1 MRKVQ
6 PMAGKIQDQVQQAS
20 TIQRNQI
27 LEDFK
32 WAVTSRH
39 ASLMGRKEV
48 FMGKAKFGIFGDG
61 KELAQIAMARVF
73 QKGDF
78 RAGYYRDQT
87 FMMALG
93 ELTVQ
98 QYFAQLYAHTN
109 VEADPASAGRLMN
122 GHFATRSLNED
133 GSWKSL
139 TTQYNSAAD
148 ISPTAAQMPKLL
160 GLAFASKLYRNNKA
174 LKDMTDFSIHGN
186 EVAWGTI
193 GNASTSEGMFFESLN
208 AAGVLQVPMVVAVWD
223 DGFGISVPQEF
234 HTTKGSISE
243 ALLGLQRTATEKGFE
258 ILRVKGWDYEA
269 LNQAFA
275 IAARLAREEHV
286 PVLLHVEEMTQPQG
300 HSTSGSHERY
310 KTKERLQ
317 WEKDWDC
324 ILKFREY
331 IISSGFASADLL
343 DEIEAEVKGEVKRQK
358 DAAWNEFNGEIKVE
372 FEQAIALIRNTAEK
386 SSRKISLL
394 QLADDLKK
402 TINPIRKDVVS
413 TVRKCLFLLRAEG
426 EDIKQELANWYLQ
439 LQEKNQDR
447 YNSHLY
453 SQTAN
458 SVGHCKEIPAQ
469 VTEDSPLVDGRE
481 ILQAFFDYTLEHNP
495 RFFALGE
502 DVGKIGDVNQA
513 FAGLQAKH
521 GDWRVM
527 DTSIRECT
535 IIGQG
540 IGAALRGLRPMVE
553 IQYLDYLLY
562 GIQLLSDD
570 LATLTYRT
578 KGGQKAPLIVRTRGH
593 RLEGVWHSGSPM
605 GMILSSLRGMIVC
618 VPRNMTQAAGM
629 YATLLQSDEPALVIE
644 CLNGYRLKEQ
654 LPQNMGEYTVP
665 MGIPEVLRE
674 GRDLTVVTYGSMCRI
689 VLDAATE
696 LAEIGVSLEVIDVQ
710 TLLPFDTHG
719 IIGQSIQK
727 TNRVLFAD
735 EDVPGGG
742 SAFMMQQVLDHQGV
756 YAYLDA
762 APQTL
767 AAQAHRPAYSTDGDY
782 FSKPSVEDVVEKV
795 YQIMHESNP
804 KKFPAL

>member
-1 MRKVQ
+1 
-6 PMAGKIQDQVQQAS
+6 MAGKIQDQVQQAS

-174 LKDMTDFSIHGN
+174 LKDMTDFSVHGN

-372 FEQAIALIRNTAEK
+372 LEQALALIRNTAEK

>member
-1 MRKVQ
+1 
-6 PMAGKIQDQVQQAS
+6 MAGKSQDKVQEGYSIQQNQV
-20 TIQRNQI
+20 
-27 LEDFK
+27 LEDFR
-32 WAVTSRH
+32 WALTSRH

-61 KELAQIAMARVF
+61 KELAQVAMARAF

-122 GHFATRSLNED
+122 GHFATRFLNED

-139 TTQYNSAAD
+139 TSQYNAAAD
-148 ISPTAAQMPKLL
+148 VSPTAAQMPKLL
-160 GLAFASKLYRNNKA
+160 GLAFASKLFRNNKG
-174 LKDMTDFSIHGN
+174 LKDLTDFSVNGN

-193 GNASTSEGMFFESLN
+193 GNASTSEGMFFETMN
-208 AAGVLQVPMVVAVWD
+208 AAGVLQVPMVVAIWD

-243 ALLGLQRTATEKGFE
+243 ALLGFQRTDTEKGFE
-258 ILRVKGWDYEA
+258 ILRVKGWDYEG
-269 LNQAFA
+269 LMQSFA
-275 IAARLAREEHV
+275 SAGQFARESHV

-310 KTKERLQ
+310 KSKERLQ
-317 WEKDWDC
+317 WENDWDC
-324 ILKFREY
+324 ILKFKEY
-331 IISSGFASADLL
+331 IISSGYATIDHL
-343 DEIEAEVKGEVKRQK
+343 DEIEAAVKVEVKRQK
-358 DAAWNEFNGEIKVE
+358 DAAWAAFSGEIKSE
-372 FEQAIALIRNTAEK
+372 LEEALSMIRNTAEK
-386 SSRKISLL
+386 SSRKVLL
-394 QLADDLKK
+394 IQLADDLKK

-413 TVRKCLFLLRAEG
+413 TVRKVLFLIRAEG
-426 EDIKQELANWYLQ
+426 EGIKKEVKDWYTQ
-439 LQEKNQDR
+439 HQEKNFDR

-453 SQTAN
+453 SQTEDAV
-458 SVGHCKEIPAQ
+458 SQAQVIPAQ
-469 VTEDSPLVDGRE
+469 VNENSPMVDGRE

-495 RFFALGE
+495 RFFAFGE

-513 FAGLQAKH
+513 FAGLQAKY
-521 GDWRVM
+521 GEWRVM

-540 IGAALRGLRPMVE
+540 IGAAMRGLRPMAE

-562 GIQLLSDD
+562 AIQLLSDD

-629 YATLLQSDEPALVIE
+629 YAALLQSDEPALVIE

-654 LPQNMGEYTVP
+654 MPQNIGQYTVP

-674 GRDLTVVTYGSMCRI
+674 GNDLTVVTYGSMCRI
-689 VLDAATE
+689 VMDAAAE
-696 LAEIGVSLEVIDVQ
+696 LAEIGLSLEVIDVQ
-710 TLLPFDTHG
+710 TLLPFDTEG
-719 IIGQSIQK
+719 IIGNSIQK

-742 SAFMMQQVLDHQGV
+742 SAFMLQQVLDNQNV
-756 YAYLDA
+756 YSYLDA

-804 KKFPAL
+804 KKYPAL

>member
-1 MRKVQ
+1 
-6 PMAGKIQDQVQQAS
+6 MAGKIQDQVQQAS
-20 TIQRNQI
+20 TIQRTQV
-27 LEDFK
+27 LEDFR

-61 KELAQIAMARVF
+61 KELAQLAMAHAF

-87 FMMALG
+87 FMMAIG

-122 GHFATRSLNED
+122 GHFATRSLKED

-139 TTQYNSAAD
+139 TSQYNSAAD

-160 GLAFASKLYRNNKA
+160 GLAFASKLFRNNKG
-174 LKDMTDFSIHGN
+174 LKDLSDFSVQGN

-243 ALLGLQRTATEKGFE
+243 ALLGLQRTDTEKGFE

-275 IAARLAREEHV
+275 SAGRLAREEHV
-286 PVLLHVEEMTQPQG
+286 PVLIHVEEMTQPQG

-310 KTKERLQ
+310 KTQERLQ

-331 IISSGFASADLL
+331 IVSSGFASADLL
-343 DEIEAEVKGEVKRQK
+343 DEIEAEAKAEVKRQK
-358 DAAWNEFNGEIKVE
+358 DAAWNQLNTEIKVE
-372 FEQAIALIRNTAEK
+372 LEQALDLIRSTAEK
-386 SSRKISLL
+386 STRKIALL
-394 QLADDLKK
+394 QLAEDLKK

-413 TVRKCLFLLRAEG
+413 TVRKCLFLLRVEG
-426 EDIKQELANWYLQ
+426 QEIKQDLVNWYTELQ
-439 LQEKNQDR
+439 VKNQDR

-453 SQTAN
+453 SQTEF
-458 SVGHCKEIPAQ
+458 SVGRCKEIPAQ

-540 IGAALRGLRPMVE
+540 IGAALRGLRPLVE

-654 LPQNMGEYTVP
+654 LPHNIGQYTVP
-665 MGIPEVLRE
+665 MGVPEVLRK
-674 GRDLTVVTYGSMCRI
+674 GSDLTVVTYGSMCRI
-689 VLDAATE
+689 VLDAALE
-696 LAEIGVSLEVIDVQ
+696 LAEVGISLEVIDVQ
-710 TLLPFDTHG
+710 TLLPFDTQG
-719 IIGQSIQK
+719 IIGESIQK
-727 TNRVLFAD
+727 TSRVLFAD

-742 SAFMMQQVLDHQGV
+742 TAFMMQQVLDHQGV
-756 YAYLDA
+756 YSYLDS

-795 YQIMHESNP
+795 YQIMHEANP